1 MSSPVTDGDR
11 FARARVE
18 FVEAMAAG
26 CTIPELRRRK
36 RALAHRAKAEVARFV
51 ADQMTGSPNL
61 QPYQR
66 DWLAQSDAW
75 MMRD

>member
-1 MSSPVTDGDR
+1 MTGAITDGDR
-11 FARARVE
+11 FARARAE

-36 RALAHRAKAEVARFV
+36 VELRQRAQREVSRHTADLMDGDDHAQGDFLAW
-51 ADQMTGSPNL
+51 G
-61 QPYQR
+61 
-66 DWLAQSDAW
+66 AQH